1 MGRWVGLIET
11 DFFFFPLCFVCLRGG
26 RVKGE
31 TVLYGSRRSAF
42 LTNEKRKASWEQG
55 TRTEEWSGG
64 QWRREGDYYSGLT
77 DPLVGTGKQL
87 VQTEYSGG
95 GYIYSHIRHDL
106 RRK

>member
-11 DFFFFPLCFVCLRGG
+11 DFFFSPLCFVCLRGG

>member
-1 MGRWVGLIET
+1 M
-11 DFFFFPLCFVCLRGG
+11 
-26 RVKGE
+26 KGE
-31 TVLYGSRRSAF
+31 MVLDGSRRSAF

-87 VQTEYSGG
+87 VQTEYIRG
-95 GYIYSHIRHDL
+95 GYICSRIRHDL
-106 RRK
+106 HRK